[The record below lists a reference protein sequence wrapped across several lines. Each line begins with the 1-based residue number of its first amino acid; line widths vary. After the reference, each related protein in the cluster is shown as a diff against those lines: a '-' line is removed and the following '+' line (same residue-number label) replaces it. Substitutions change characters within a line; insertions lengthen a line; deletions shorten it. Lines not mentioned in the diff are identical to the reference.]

1 MIDEEILFLFDIK
14 TYSKEL
20 FEYVQHLSINDEI
33 LNEILVY
40 LESSISEIDYIYHYI
55 LELQSKINDLEQYL
69 D

>member
-1 MIDEEILFLFDIK
+1 MVDEEILFLFDIK

-40 LESSISEIDYIYHYI
+40 LEASTSEIDNIYHYI
-55 LELQSKINDLEQYL
+55 LELQSKISLLEQNM
-69 D
+69 

>member
-1 MIDEEILFLFDIK
+1 MVDEEILFLFDIK

-40 LESSISEIDYIYHYI
+40 LEASTSEIDNIYHYI
-55 LELQSKINDLEQYL
+55 LELQSKISLLEQNI
-69 D
+69 

>member
-1 MIDEEILFLFDIK
+1 MVDEEILFLFDIK

-40 LESSISEIDYIYHYI
+40 LESSTSEIDNIYNYI
-55 LELQSKINDLEQYL
+55 LGLQSKISLLEQNI
-69 D
+69 